1 MHLTQC
7 QSDVLSKLQ
16 VCPASTCQLLLLFQ
30 CLEVLAQISD
40 VLIGDG
46 LLENIRLHLRHPL
59 EQLLKPCPINLQVRQ
74 VDVLA
79 LLQFADPATLILS
92 LHFQISDLLSQL
104 ANRQTILQLLLQ
116 ELLLLEGLHLNMRE
130 YLFVVGA
137 EL

>member
-16 VCPASTCQLLLLFQ
+16 VCPASTWQLLLLFQ

-46 LLENIRLHLRHPL
+46 LLENIRFHICHPL

-79 LLQFADPATLILS
+79 LLQLADPATLILS